1 MKRILAILTVL
12 TLFSASMM
20 SYAECLVS
28 LSGVC
33 PERAEEP
40 AEDCGRAEVTACG
53 AEGSCCFADDFCSE
67 PTETDDAEQCGHR
80 PECNPCSFYLLV
92 SLIADGP
99 NRATTLNPN
108 SVFLHT
114 VSQPTF
120 SCTAVTVEPPDL
132 PPPRA
137 IHQSIAS
144 TVLRI

>member
-1 MKRILAILTVL
+1 MKRFLAILTVL

-33 PERAEEP
+33 PERGEE
-40 AEDCGRAEVTACG
+40 AVDACGRAETTACG
-53 AEGSCCFADDFCSE
+53 AVGSCCFAEELCSE
-67 PTETDDAEQCGHR
+67 PAETDDAEQCGHR

-99 NRATTLNPN
+99 IRATTPGTN
-108 SVFLHT
+108 SIHLHT
-114 VSQPTF
+114 ISQLTY
-120 SCTAVTVEPPDL
+120 SCTAVTVESPDL

-137 IHQSIAS
+137 VHLSIAS